1 MGNHQGDD
9 NGRGLHGGRQDGRPG
24 VGAGT
29 IEEESLLQEGE
40 PPDDDDVDKVPDP
53 VEQPNSTT
61 LGDVSGDFIPPHQK
75 KSSSALFMSHAHILI
90 INDTLPDVCVRFYST
105 ATLTTLLSTTTTITP
120 TVEQLT
126 KMTKKLTTMRK
137 KKTTKPAGVKLIDLI
152 ELINS
157 LDETVRYGV
166 FAGGILVLLILL
178 FCVYKLCCQIGT
190 EITPEETGIEVS
202 TQMKRKRK
210 RIWRRARSDSASSPG
225 YRTTRSK
232 EESKEKKKSSE
243 SREDGKV
250 SSSETRERRHVDVRQ
265 RRSAESEELDLYNYK
280 VRTTQDTE
288 TVTGGGPPPQASPA
302 QKKNRG
308 GGRVQREIKK
318 LLRKSREE
326 LPVGKMHRDE
336 TASNILNMMGNVPQA
351 AAQPLAPPPPP
362 PPISPAQSSA
372 TPGYEEASPAG
383 NLPGAA
389 AYGIQPMW

>member
-1 MGNHQGDD
+1 MGDGDD

-61 LGDVSGDFIPPHQK
+61 LGNGTTTTTTATTATSTTVAPPNTTE
-75 KSSSALFMSHAHILI
+75 I
-90 INDTLPDVCVRFYST
+90 ITTTLST
-105 ATLTTLLSTTTTITP
+105 TIKTTLTTLLSTTTTITP

>member
-1 MGNHQGDD
+1 MGDGDD

-61 LGDVSGDFIPPHQK
+61 LGTKQWNNNNNNSNNSNHTTIK
-75 KSSSALFMSHAHILI
+75 
-90 INDTLPDVCVRFYST
+90 T
-105 ATLTTLLSTTTTITP
+105 TLTTLLSTTTTITP